1 MDKIK
6 IYDSINEDIRKA
18 MYKEG
23 IENSCMPQFIK
34 FISQKEEK
42 YTYDIESEKYFVNS
56 FFPSFPSQA
65 WDRFENGIRKIAR
78 GERVPLQV
86 DVAVTGRCHCDCW
99 HCFRAKYAD
108 NSELPLEKIKELFN
122 SFEELGTNVV
132 GITGGEPM
140 LRKDIID
147 ILQLIPDNMEGQLY
161 TTGVNI
167 DRPFAKALSRTNVK
181 RVLIS
186 LDHYKEELVCKL
198 RSNKNAYKD
207 AINAVNCLKEYPI
220 YVAITVCISDEMLV
234 EGELERYIEFAKE
247 LEVNEI
253 RMVSTIPQGKL
264 EGSNEALK
272 HSRAMALIT
281 KMKHK
286 YANDLS
292 YPAIV
297 NFGEIENVRYLGC
310 GAGVSYS
317 SVNSDGAV
325 TPCVAVPL
333 SYGNIYDKSFNEIYQ
348 EMGKYFVTT
357 SCSCQGVA
365 SNIVRRKIGITI
377 DRPPLDKEKSI
388 EIIKQC
394 RSSMQPTA
402 FIKALQE

>member
-1 MDKIK
+1 MNKIK
-6 IYDSINEDIRKA
+6 VYDSLNDDIRKE
-18 MYKEG
+18 MHNLEN
-23 IENSCMPQFIK
+23 ENSCMPQLIK
-34 FISQKEEK
+34 FLSQKEEK
-42 YTYDIESEKYFVNS
+42 YTYYEETEKYFVHS

-65 WDRFENGIRKIAR
+65 WERFDRGLCKIAK
-78 GERVPLQV
+78 GERIPLQV
-86 DVAVTGRCHCDCW
+86 DVSVTGRCHCDCW

-108 NSELPLEKIKELFN
+108 SNELPYEKIKELFK
-122 SFEELGTNVV
+122 SFEELGTDII

-140 LRKDIID
+140 LRKDILD
-147 ILQLIPDNMEGQLY
+147 IFQLIPDNMEGQLY

-167 DRPFAKALSRTNVK
+167 DKSLAKALSQTNVK

-186 LDHYKEELVCKL
+186 LDHYEEELVCRL
-198 RSNKNAYKD
+198 RNNRNAFRD
-207 AINAVNCLKEYPI
+207 AINAINYLKEYPI

-264 EGSNEALK
+264 EGNNEVLK
-272 HSRAMALIT
+272 HSRAMALIS
-281 KMKHK
+281 KMKRK
-286 YANDLS
+286 YANNLS
-292 YPAIV
+292 YPAIL
-297 NFGEIENVRYLGC
+297 NFGEIESARYLGC
-310 GAGVSYS
+310 GAGVSYL

-325 TPCVAVPL
+325 TPCVSVPL
-333 SYGNIYDKSFNEIYQ
+333 SYGSIYDKSFNEIYQ
-348 EMGKYFVTT
+348 EMGEYFVTT

-365 SNIVRRKIGITI
+365 TDNVRRKMGIAI
-377 DRPPLDKEKSI
+377 ENPPLDKVNSI

-394 RSSMQPTA
+394 RCSMQPSA